1 MNLYAVWP
9 YFLLMTLVVGAASS
23 PMFRFVD
30 SADAAPSHTARYG
43 AIDGLR
49 GFLALGVFVFHLVV
63 TQQFITTG
71 RWQAPPDG
79 FYAMLGP
86 VGVSLFFM
94 ITGFLF
100 WGKML
105 RAKGH
110 PSWMALYVGR
120 LFRIAPM
127 YLLVVFAMLY
137 LVFLRTGFQ
146 LREPVSQVLAAVLQ
160 WLALGL
166 INTQPDV
173 NGYAASHVLAG
184 VTWTIMYEWFFY
196 LSLMLTAYFA
206 RGRRHLIFI
215 AAALA
220 LCLAGKM
227 LFKIDSLGFSVLF
240 LIGML
245 VASVMHTCKP
255 VRLSDTVS
263 SSLAFGCLAIIFMG
277 TGTPYGS
284 INALLLALFFYLVCS
299 GSTLFGLLQSK
310 SAQRL
315 GKISYSLYLMQGLV
329 LSMVFAIEPIRAFAM
344 ASPQAYWL
352 TGTGCALLLL
362 ASAGLGYVLI
372 EQPGIAIGKYLI
384 RRRVADQPQRIEKL
398 LAVKA
403 ANDGL
408 KMPMAPVVAP
418 TGTVT

>member
-9 YFLLMTLVVGAASS
+9 YFLLMALVMAVAAS
-23 PMFRFVD
+23 PLFRFVD
-30 SADAAPSHTARYG
+30 SADAATSRTARYG

-49 GFLALGVFVFHLVV
+49 GFLAFGVFVFHLVV
-63 TQQFITTG
+63 TQQFIATG
-71 RWQAPPDG
+71 QWQAPPAG
-79 FYAMLGP
+79 FHAMLGP

-105 RAKGH
+105 RAKGR
-110 PSWMALYVGR
+110 PSWIPLYVGR

-127 YLLVVFAMLY
+127 YLLVVCVMLY
-137 LVFLRTGFQ
+137 LVSLRTGFQ
-146 LREPVSQVLAAVLQ
+146 LHEPVSQVLAAVLQ

-166 INTQPDV
+166 IDTQPDV
-173 NGYAASHVLAG
+173 NGYAATHVLAG

-196 LSLMLTAYFA
+196 LSLLLTAYFA

-215 AAALA
+215 GAALI

-227 LFKIDSLGFSVLF
+227 LFKIDALGFSVLF
-240 LIGML
+240 LSGML

-255 VRLSDTVS
+255 IRLSDTVA
-263 SSLAFGCLAIIFMG
+263 SSLAFGCLVIMF
-277 TGTPYGS
+277 TGTWSPYGTL
-284 INALLLALFFYLVCS
+284 NALLMALFFYLVCS
-299 GSTLFGLLQSK
+299 GATLFGLLRSTP
-310 SAQRL
+310 AQRL
-315 GKISYSLYLMQGLV
+315 GRISYSLYLMQGLV
-329 LSMVFAIEPIRAFAM
+329 LSIVFAVEPIRDFAM

-362 ASAGLGYVLI
+362 ASAGLGHVLI

-384 RRRVADQPQRIEKL
+384 RRRAPRSIPMNETRGSMVA
-398 LAVKA
+398 
-403 ANDGL
+403 
-408 KMPMAPVVAP
+408 
-418 TGTVT
+418 